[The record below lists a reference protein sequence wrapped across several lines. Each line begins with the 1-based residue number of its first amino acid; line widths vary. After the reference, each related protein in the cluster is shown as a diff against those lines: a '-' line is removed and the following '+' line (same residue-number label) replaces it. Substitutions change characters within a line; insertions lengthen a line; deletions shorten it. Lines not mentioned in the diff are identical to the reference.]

1 MAELDAHQQVPVT
14 EGERTELR
22 QLAARYGVRP
32 GIFARALLLYAR
44 DRLGDKALN
53 AVITAEQKA
62 STERSSQ
69 AAVVAAQARWGS
81 K

>member
-1 MAELDAHQQVPVT
+1 MPRLPARQQVPVT

-44 DRLGDKALN
+44 DRLGDPALDS
-53 AVITAEQKA
+53 VIAAEQKA
-62 STERSSQ
+62 STDRASH
-69 AAVVAAQARWGS
+69 AATTAAQARWE
-81 K
+81 KK